1 MNWLQKFMLGRY
13 GVDQMNVAV
22 LILSM
27 ACTLTAS
34 FTRWLPVSLLGT
46 LLLIW
51 AVFRMFSRNTSAR
64 AKENQK
70 FLVFWNKVKALWY
83 RIKGWFAGKKRRFQD
98 RKTHRYFTCPHCKKA
113 LRLPKGKGKIEISCP
128 ICGTKFVRKT

>member
-1 MNWLQKFMLGRY
+1 MLGRY

-70 FLVFWNKVKALWY
+70 FLVF
-83 RIKGWFAGKKRRFQD
+83 
-98 RKTHRYFTCPHCKKA
+98 
-113 LRLPKGKGKIEISCP
+113 
-128 ICGTKFVRKT
+128 GTRSRPSGTG